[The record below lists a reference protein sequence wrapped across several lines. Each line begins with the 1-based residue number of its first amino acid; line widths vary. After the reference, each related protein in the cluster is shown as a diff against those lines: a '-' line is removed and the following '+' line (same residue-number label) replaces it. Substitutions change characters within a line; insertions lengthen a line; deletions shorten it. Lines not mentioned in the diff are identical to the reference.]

1 MGKTASATYDKAK
14 PDPERDRMIGDGDGL
29 YMRIR
34 PHGAKTWVV
43 EYQFMG
49 KRTKYTIG
57 QYDRNGS
64 TGNDLEDWL
73 RHGRLSLTQARAI
86 AGEWKQARKAGHD
99 PAAEWEDKLAVEQA
113 AEAALRATE
122 DAEAALPTVSQAIE
136 SFMAKIMAGKKS
148 APAIQYRLDR
158 LAAHL
163 GDKKIRDV
171 SRQDILEALDKI
183 ASGQNEG
190 RTAKLLAGEILTQ
203 ARRLWRFAVVREW
216 ANSSPIAEVTRRDVD
231 AQPNKRS
238 VTLRLDELAQL
249 WRVLEDPNKCKSDPV
264 TVAALRLLI
273 LTGQRER
280 EVTDASWSEFD
291 LDAGLW
297 RLPAART
304 KKQRAHLVH
313 LAPQAVAILRELK
326 KITGESAFA
335 FESPLKPKQ
344 PIFGRSVNNAL
355 LTLFKAGRLPNVT
368 QCTVHDLRRTLIT
381 RLPDLGF
388 EPFIAHKIANHVLP
402 GVLGVYN
409 HAEYM
414 EQREAALRAWAARVE
429 SLAAGEN
436 VVQLHRV
443 A

>member
-14 PDPERDRMIGDGDGL
+14 PDLNRDRMIGDGDGL

-34 PHGAKTWVV
+34 PHGAKTWVI

-57 QYDRNGS
+57 QHDRSGAP
-64 TGNDLEDWL
+64 GNNLEEWL

-99 PAAEWEDKLAVEQA
+99 PAAEWEDKLATERA
-113 AEAALRATE
+113 AAAALRAAE
-122 DAEAALPTVSQAIE
+122 EAEAALPTVSQAIDL
-136 SFMAKIMAGKKS
+136 FMAKIMAGKKS
-148 APAIQYRLDR
+148 EPAIRYRLDR

-171 SRQDILEALDKI
+171 TRQDILDALDKI

-190 RTAKLLAGEILTQ
+190 RTAKLLAGEVLTQ
-203 ARRLWRFAVVREW
+203 ARRLWRFALVREW
-216 ANSSPIAEVTRRDVD
+216 VNGSPIADVTRRDVD

-249 WRVLEDPNKCKSDPV
+249 WRLLGDRSKCKSDPV

-280 EVTDASWSEFD
+280 EVTDAAWSEFD

-297 RLPAART
+297 RIPAART

-313 LAPQAVAILRELK
+313 LAPQAVAVLRELK
-326 KITGESAFA
+326 EITGKSAFA

-355 LTLFKAGRLPNVT
+355 LTLFKAGHLPNVT
-368 QCTVHDLRRTLIT
+368 QCHVHDLRRTLIT

-388 EPFIAHKIANHVLP
+388 EAFVGHKIANHVLP
-402 GVLGVYN
+402 GVLAHYN
-409 HAEYM
+409 HAEYL
-414 EQREAALRAWAARVE
+414 ELREAALHAWAVRIE
-429 SLAAGEN
+429 SLAAGAN
-436 VVQLHRV
+436 VVQLQRV

>member
-1 MGKTASATYDKAK
+1 MGKTASAVYDKAK

-49 KRTKYTIG
+49 RRTKYTIG
-57 QYDRNGS
+57 QHDRNGAPGDS
-64 TGNDLEDWL
+64 LEDWL

-99 PAAEWEDKLAVEQA
+99 PAAEWEDKLATERA
-113 AEAALRATE
+113 AAAALRAAE
-122 DAEAALPTVSQAIE
+122 EAEAALPTVSQAIDL
-136 SFMAKIMAGKKS
+136 FMAKIMAGKKS
-148 APAIQYRLDR
+148 EPAIRYRLDR

-171 SRQDILEALDKI
+171 TRQDILDALDKI
-183 ASGQNEG
+183 ASGANEG
-190 RTAKLLAGEILTQ
+190 RTAKLLAGEVLTQ

-216 ANSSPIAEVTRRDVD
+216 AATSPIADVTRRDVD

-249 WRVLEDPNKCKSDPV
+249 WRALGDARKCKSDPV
-264 TVAALRLLI
+264 TIAAMRLLI

-280 EVTDASWSEFD
+280 EVTDADWSEFD

-297 RLPAART
+297 RIPAART

-313 LAPQAVAILRELK
+313 LAPQAVAILRKLREL
-326 KITGESAFA
+326 TGETGFA
-335 FESPLKPKQ
+335 FKSPLRPKQ
-344 PIFGRSVNNAL
+344 AIYGRAVNNAL
-355 LTLFKAGRLPNVT
+355 LTLFKSGALPSVT

-388 EPFIAHKIANHVLP
+388 EPFVAHKIANHVLP
-402 GVLGVYN
+402 GVLAVYN

-414 EQREAALRAWAARVE
+414 EQREAALRTWAARVE
-429 SLAAGEN
+429 QLAAGEN
-436 VVQLHRV
+436 VVQLTRV

>member
-1 MGKTASATYDKAK
+1 MGKTASATYEKAK

-49 KRTKYTIG
+49 RRTKYTIG
-57 QYDRNGS
+57 QHDRNGAP
-64 TGNDLEDWL
+64 GNNLEDWL

-99 PAAEWEDKLAVEQA
+99 PAAEWQDKLDAEQA
-113 AEAALRATE
+113 AAAALRAADE
-122 DAEAALPTVSQAIE
+122 AESALPTVSQAVE
-136 SFMAKIMAGKKS
+136 QFMAKIMAGKKS
-148 APAIQYRLDR
+148 APAIRYRLDR

-171 SRQDILEALDKI
+171 TRQDILEALDKI
-183 ASGQNEG
+183 ASGANEG
-190 RTAKLLAGEILTQ
+190 RTAKLLAGEVLTQ

-216 ANSSPIAEVTRRDVD
+216 ANTSPIADVTRRDVD

-238 VTLRLDELAQL
+238 VTLRLDEVALL
-249 WRVLEDPNKCKSDPV
+249 WRAIGDPRKCKSDPV

-280 EVTDASWSEFD
+280 EVTDASWNEFD

-297 RLPAART
+297 RIPATRT
-304 KKQRAHLVH
+304 KKKRAHLVH
-313 LAPQAVAILRELK
+313 LAPQAVTILRGLHEL
-326 KITGESAFA
+326 TGKRAFA
-335 FESPLKPKQ
+335 FESPLRPGQ
-344 PIFGRSVNNAL
+344 PIYGRSVNNAL
-355 LTLFKAGRLPNVT
+355 LTLFKSGALPGVT

-388 EPFIAHKIANHVLP
+388 EPFVAHKIANHVLP
-402 GVLGVYN
+402 GVLAVYN

-414 EQREAALRAWAARVE
+414 EQRETALRAWAARVE
-429 SLAAGEN
+429 QLATGEN
-436 VVQLHRV
+436 VVQLTR
-443 A
+443 AA